1 MSIKIPYLR
10 KDTSSTLLILS
21 AAMALLL
28 TSPMLFF
35 NILLQPVQ
43 AQTTMTFKTPTPA
56 EDPTDEVT
64 LTFNAQGTASSSDS
78 QTAKITNGT
87 IQITS
92 SSSGQILYTS
102 RFISGTFTNNTNGG
116 SIFANGLM
124 QQADTT
130 FDFTTYCSTAHNNP
144 ISVDIYAADGGG
156 RSFGLEGPVECSSSQ
171 VGGTITQQSTNSMT
185 GTTTTLDRDSDGDG
199 IPDSSDR
206 CTHNSNTRCFK
217 EGGDTSTTTNPQESS
232 SSTPGNQTR

>member
-1 MSIKIPYLR
+1 
-10 KDTSSTLLILS
+10 
-21 AAMALLL
+21 
-28 TSPMLFF
+28 
-35 NILLQPVQ
+35 
-43 AQTTMTFKTPTPA
+43 MTFKTPTPA

-92 SSSGQILYTS
+92 SSSGQILYTG
-102 RFISGTFTNNTNGG
+102 RFVSGTFRNNTNGG

-130 FDFTTYCSTAHNNP
+130 FDFTTYCSIAHNNP
-144 ISVDIYAADGGG
+144 ISVDISTPDGGG
-156 RSFGLEGPVECSSSQ
+156 VSFGLEGPVECSSSQ
-171 VGGTITQQSTNSMT
+171 GGGTITQPTSTSPVT

-206 CTHNSNTRCFK
+206 CTHNSNPRCFK
-217 EGGDTSTTTNPQESS
+217 EGAASPTTTTQQQQPSTSS
-232 SSTPGNQTR
+232 SSGNQTR